1 MRCVALQHLEH
12 DPPGLLELPL
22 RERGWSLEVRRV
34 DGAQSVDGAGS
45 QGSPGRPGSAESP
58 GRRDQPLDGLARP
71 AVDLASQAADL
82 AGPAVDLL
90 LVLGGNIGAYETDRL
105 PFLAPEIAKIGGRMR
120 ADLPV
125 LGICLGAQLMAA
137 ALGARVYKGPSLE
150 IGWLPVI
157 PTAEGE
163 ADPVFPLLLRPS
175 PVTLQ
180 WHGDTFDHPVGTV
193 ALGTSALYAAQGFR
207 HGAWSYALQFHPEV
221 PLADLPTWIERSE
234 PPLTGP
240 PATPWPSEIL
250 AGAETYYAA
259 YEMQT
264 HAFMHAYL
272 EMLERGRARDGAG

>member
-12 DPPGLLELPL
+12 DPPGLLGLPL
-22 RERGWSLEVRRV
+22 RERGWSLEVMRV
-34 DGAQSVDGAGS
+34 DGAQGVDGAES
-45 QGSPGRPGSAESP
+45 LGSPGIQGNAERTG
-58 GRRDQPLDGLARP
+58 GRAQPLDGLASQ
-71 AVDLASQAADL
+71 AVDLASHVVDL
-82 AGPAVDLL
+82 ASPAIDLL

-105 PFLAPEIAKIGGRMR
+105 PFLAPEIAKIGERLR
-120 ADLPV
+120 AGLPV

-137 ALGARVYKGPSLE
+137 ALGARVYKGQSHE
-150 IGWLPVI
+150 IGWLPVT

-163 ADPVFPLLLRPS
+163 ADPVFPLLLHPS

-193 ALGTSALYAAQGFR
+193 ALGTSTLCAAQGFR
-207 HGAWSYALQFHPEV
+207 LGAHSYALQFHPEV

-240 PATPWPSEIL
+240 PDTPWPSEII
-250 AGAETYYAA
+250 AGAEEYYAA
-259 YEMQT
+259 YERQT

-272 EMLERGRARDGAG
+272 EMLERGRARDGPS